1 MASRRNGC
9 GLVLAA
15 LALITAPVAAQPA
28 LAPSVRVLENGLTI
42 IVQEQHASPVVAVRF
57 LVGAGSAYEG
67 RYLGAGLSHLV
78 EHAIDG
84 GTPTRSRTE
93 IQKLIESIGNA
104 SNAMTEYDTTQYYI
118 TTSSEC
124 WTQALEV
131 LADYV
136 LHPTF
141 PEEVVQQEQGVIR
154 REMAMSDDDPN
165 DRAWDLALET
175 VFLADSSRH
184 RILGYPS
191 LFDALTRDDLVAY
204 HQDRYVPEN
213 TIVVVAGDVATADA
227 IARAE
232 ELLGGLPRRA
242 LKAVA
247 REVEPPQTAPRRR
260 TIVDPDL
267 EAAYLVMAYR
277 SIDLL
282 HPDLY
287 ALDVLSYVLSQGA
300 SSRLVRTLRDEQSL
314 VSRIDAYSY
323 TPPRRPG
330 VFAVD
335 AAMDPENLDAAEA
348 AIRAELLRCQTEDV
362 TPEELDRAKAQKAAE
377 LVFARE
383 TVEGLAS
390 QLAFDY
396 FAAGDPRFSERYVEG
411 IRRVTAEDVR
421 RVAAI
426 YLRPEALC
434 VALLTPAEPEANQE
448 AATAPSAAPVE
459 EVTLDNGLTLLLG
472 EDHAVPMVSVV
483 SATLGG
489 LRAETQENNG
499 ICSLMA
505 QTMLRGTESRS
516 RVQIAQALED
526 VGGGLGISAGRNSI
540 TVTATALAQ
549 DLSTA
554 VDVVGD
560 VLRNATFP
568 EPEFAAEKQQAL
580 EGLAREQDDA
590 FAASERLFLPHVYT
604 RHPYGMEP
612 SGTPESVGGLTRDA
626 VVSLYGQLVRPERT
640 VLAIYGDFDPAAAR
654 AAVEKAFGGW
664 ARGDHAFVAPEPEP
678 PLLEP
683 RSATLTRPQGQTM
696 VMYGF
701 PGPRLADDDF
711 YVREV
716 LDAMLSGKGL
726 PGGPLHNTLRERE
739 LVYMVHAWSADGL
752 EPGHFAIVAAT
763 APETADQAKAAIE
776 EVVSGFLAAA
786 PSDSD
791 IAAGKQMCIA
801 EHALSLQQLSS
812 RAQEAALD
820 QLYGLGFDRS
830 AHYAERINE
839 VTADDILRVGRQ
851 LLDLRRCVTVVVGPD
866 RVVPA
871 P

>member
-1 MASRRNGC
+1 MAPTRASR
-9 GLVLAA
+9 GLALAA
-15 LALITAPVAAQPA
+15 VLLVAGSA
-28 LAPSVRVLENGLTI
+28 LAQQAPEPTIQVLDNGLTV

-57 LVGAGSAYEG
+57 LVGTGSAYEG

-84 GTPTRSRTE
+84 GTPTRSRTD

-118 TTSSEC
+118 TTSAPC
-124 WTQALEV
+124 WSQALEV

-141 PEEVVQQEQGVIR
+141 PEEIVQQEQGVIR
-154 REMAMSDDDPN
+154 REMAMSDDNPA

-175 VFLADSSRH
+175 VFLVDSSRH
-184 RILGYPS
+184 RILGYPA

-213 TIVVVAGDVATADA
+213 VTIVVAGDVTTADV
-227 IARAE
+227 IDRTR
-232 ELLGGLPRRA
+232 ELLGSLPRRA

-247 REVEPPQTAPRRR
+247 RESEPPQTAPRRR

-267 EAAYLVMAYR
+267 DTAYLIMAYR

-314 VSRIDAYSY
+314 VSHIETHSY

-330 VFAVD
+330 VFAVE
-335 AAMDPENLDAAEA
+335 AMVDPANLVPAEA
-348 AIRAELLRCQTEDV
+348 AIADELLRCQTEEV
-362 TPEELDRAKAQKAAE
+362 TPEELDRAKAQKSAE

-396 FAAGDPRFSERYVEG
+396 YATGDVRFSERYVEG
-411 IRRVTAEDVR
+411 IRRVTAEDVK
-421 RVAAI
+421 RVAAT

-434 VALLTPAEPEANQE
+434 VALLTPTESEASQE
-448 AATAPSAAPVE
+448 AVGAPSAAPVQK
-459 EVTLDNGLTLLLG
+459 VTLDNGLTLLLG

-489 LRAETQENNG
+489 LRAETRENNG
-499 ICSLMA
+499 ICSLTA
-505 QTMLRGTESRS
+505 QTMLRGTASRS
-516 RVQIAQALED
+516 RVQIARALED
-526 VGGGLGISAGRNSI
+526 VGGHLEVSSGRNSI
-540 TVTATALAQ
+540 TVTATVLAQ
-549 DLSTA
+549 NLDTA
-554 VDVVGD
+554 LDTVGD
-560 VLRNATFP
+560 VLQHATFP
-568 EPEFAAEKQQAL
+568 EQELAAEKQQAL
-580 EGLAREQDDA
+580 EGLAQEQDDA
-590 FAASERLFLPHVYT
+590 FAASERLFLPYVYT

-612 SGTPESVGGLTRDA
+612 SGTPESVGGLTREA
-626 VVSLYGQLVRPERT
+626 VVSLYDQLVRPERT
-640 VLAIYGDFDPAAAR
+640 VLALYGDFDATAAR
-654 AAVEKAFGGW
+654 AAVEKAFAGW
-664 ARGDHAFVAPEPEP
+664 ARGDHAFVAPEPER
-678 PLLEP
+678 PLAEL

-696 VMYGF
+696 VMFGF

-726 PGGPLHNTLRERE
+726 PGGPLHNTLRERG

-752 EPGHFAIVAAT
+752 EPGHFTIVAAT

-776 EVVSGFLAAA
+776 EVVMNFLSTV
-786 PSDSD
+786 PSESD
-791 IAAGKQMCIA
+791 LAAGKQMCIA
-801 EHALSLQQLSS
+801 EHTLSLQQLSS
-812 RAQEAALD
+812 RAQEAALNE
-820 QLYGLGFDRS
+820 LYGLGFDRS
-830 AHYAERINE
+830 AHYAERIQE

-851 LLDLRRCVTVVVGPD
+851 LLDLKHCVTVVVGPE
-866 RVVPA
+866 RAAPA